1 MTTSV
6 DTRLTSTPA
15 TPTSSGGECVCV
27 RVCVRACVCVCVCV
41 CDCLLMLTIASI
53 YINAGQGFT

>member
-15 TPTSSGGECVCV
+15 TPISSGGECVRV
-27 RVCVRACVCVCVCV
+27 RVCVRACVYVCV